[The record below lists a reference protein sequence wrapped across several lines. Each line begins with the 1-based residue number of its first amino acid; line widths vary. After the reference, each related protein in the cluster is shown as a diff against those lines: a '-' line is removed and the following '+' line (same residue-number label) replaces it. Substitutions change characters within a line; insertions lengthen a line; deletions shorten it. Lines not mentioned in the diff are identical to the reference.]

1 MKDRFTVLIVGIVI
15 AMAIGQ
21 TAFAVDAGIF
31 VAEIDR
37 AADDAVSAWI
47 RNDPKTLEKALQRL
61 ALNEAYLLAIGR
73 SAVKQSYLSQVPGSI
88 SSNMGAMAAYLFLI
102 RKEREGILLRPAGQ
116 FEGRRFQF
124 VQKGGR

>member
-1 MKDRFTVLIVGIVI
+1 MKNRLTGLRVGIVI
-15 AMAIGQ
+15 VMVFGQ
-21 TAFAVDAGIF
+21 AAFAVDSGIF

-37 AADDAVSAWI
+37 AVDDAVSAWI
-47 RNDPKTLEKALQRL
+47 KNDSKGLEKALNRL

-73 SAVKQSYLSQVPGSI
+73 SAGKQSYLSHVPGSLMT
-88 SSNMGAMAAYLFLI
+88 SVPTVGAYLFLI
-102 RKEREGILLRPAGQ
+102 RKERDGIFLRPTDQ